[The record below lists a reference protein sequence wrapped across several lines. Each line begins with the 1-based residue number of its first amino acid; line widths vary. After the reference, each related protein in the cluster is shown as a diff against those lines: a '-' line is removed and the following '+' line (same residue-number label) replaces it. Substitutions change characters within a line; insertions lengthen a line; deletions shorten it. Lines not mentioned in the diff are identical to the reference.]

1 MWTHL
6 SYQLTL
12 LCLSIDY
19 FMLNYHLID
28 SCNGELGDGSI
39 DVERIF
45 VIIVQQVYTLRHQVY
60 K

>member
-1 MWTHL
+1 
-6 SYQLTL
+6 
-12 LCLSIDY
+12 
-19 FMLNYHLID
+19 MLNYHLID